1 MPCNSADASLLTFP
15 LGTDEEGSEVFCDL
29 ARMPHLL
36 VAAKHAGEKREFLHS
51 ILHKFSRSPSQDVR
65 FLLID
70 SMQEDLARFGG
81 VSHLMMPLVQNDP
94 EKALSFL
101 SWQVVEMEKRFQL
114 FQESGVRDLPRYNE
128 AKPEEKMHR
137 IVIVLSEL
145 AELMIPR
152 REETEIA
159 LCRLAQMGRAA
170 GIHLLLATK
179 YPDEKVLSGLIRA
192 NVPSRISFG
201 VQTVT
206 ESRYILDQ
214 KGAETL
220 AEGELLYLPL
230 AAPRPRK
237 IFFKSENQ

>member
-1 MPCNSADASLLTFP
+1 MPCNSSDPTLLTFP

-29 ARMPHLL
+29 AKMPHLL
-36 VAAKHAGEKREFLHS
+36 VAAKHADKKRLLTQ
-51 ILHKFSRSPSQDVR
+51 ILKQFSKNSPDEVKFY
-65 FLLID
+65 LAD
-70 SMQEDLARFGG
+70 SMEEDFSSFSDSPHLLAPIAESDVPR
-81 VSHLMMPLVQNDP
+81 
-94 EKALSFL
+94 ALSSL
-101 SWQVVEMEKRFQL
+101 NWIVLEMEKRFSL
-114 FQESGVRDLPRYNE
+114 FQEAGVRDLPRYNE
-128 AKPEEKMHR
+128 AKPEEKLYR

-170 GIHLLLATK
+170 GIHLVLATK
-179 YPDEKVLSGLIRA
+179 HPDEKVLSGLIRA

-201 VQTVT
+201 VQTAV

-220 AEGELLYLPL
+220 DQGELLYLPL